1 MKREVIRGEPL
12 SSFLEEWKD
21 LGRHGIWRH
30 DSCHDQWDAYL
41 GNAKMLRPELERS
54 DSASMHRKWCDH
66 AP

>member
-30 DSCHDQWDAYL
+30 DLCHDQWDAYL
-41 GNAKMLRPELERS
+41 GNAKS
-54 DSASMHRKWCDH
+54 DRTRAV
-66 AP
+66 